1 MIRIFLALCGLSLL
15 PASAEKPQRNIKYD
29 TKHERNV
36 LDFWPAKKDDAPV
49 FIFFHGGGFRGGD
62 KSHIERNRGASI
74 ESYR

>member
-1 MIRIFLALCGLSLL
+1 MFKVALPIFFMSLL
-15 PASAEKPQRNIKYD
+15 AGSQCFAQAGAPQRNIKYD

-62 KSHIERNRGASI
+62 KGHIER
-74 ESYR
+74 